1 MRKIIDK
8 GLELSLIFLMA
19 FLVVDVLWQVLS
31 RYILVSPSSVTDEL
45 AGYLLI
51 WVGLLGAAYV
61 SGKNEHLAIDL
72 LLQHIRPSRRK
83 LLRLFIFL
91 IVFLFAVFV
100 LIVGGTWLVY
110 TRFHLG
116 VTSASLEI
124 NLGYFFLLV
133 VGVPVAY
140 SIGVAGI
147 LTMLVNIDSLPA
159 LTTYA
164 MRMASGL
171 DSFALLAIPFFIL
184 AGNIMNSGGIALRLI
199 DFAKVLVGRLPGG
212 LAVVNV
218 VANMLFGAISGSA
231 AAAASAIGSIMT
243 PEMKKAGYDPNFSA
257 AVNISSATTG
267 MTIPPSNVLI
277 VYSLASGGVSVSAL
291 FMAGYLPGILTGVAI
306 MIVAAMFAARK
317 GYPVGVRVPFSE
329 ATRVFF
335 RAIPSLML
343 LVIVIGGIL
352 AGLFTATEA
361 SAIAVLYALILSF
374 IYKELTWAKLP
385 QVLLRSAKTTA
396 IVLLL
401 VATCTGLSWI
411 MSYEN
416 IPQTVSAALLSIS
429 DNPVVILILI
439 NVILLIVGIFMDMTP
454 AVLIFTPIFL
464 PIATGQ
470 LGMDPVH
477 FGIMMVLNLC
487 VGLCT
492 PPVGSVLFIGCSVAG
507 TKIDQVIRPLLPMFA
522 AMVIV
527 LFLVAFL
534 PDLSLLI
541 PRLFGL

>member
-1 MRKIIDK
+1 MDII
-8 GLELSLIFLMA
+8 G
-19 FLVVDVLWQVLS
+19 
-31 RYILVSPSSVTDEL
+31 ILV
-45 AGYLLI
+45 
-51 WVGLLGAAYV
+51 
-61 SGKNEHLAIDL
+61 
-72 LLQHIRPSRRK
+72 
-83 LLRLFIFL
+83 
-91 IVFLFAVFV
+91 
-100 LIVGGTWLVY
+100 LVIS
-110 TRFHLG
+110 F
-116 VTSASLEI
+116 
-124 NLGYFFLLV
+124 FFLLV

-374 IYKELTWAKLP
+374 IYKELT
-385 QVLLRSAKTTA
+385 TA